1 MPFMSNLSTFTFNKE
16 TFWAAGGFMFIK
28 NLLLFINFLSLLAG
42 IILIGGGV
50 YLGTSAGG
58 TNGELISL
66 SGTVGTAA
74 IVIGVIVTV
83 VSFLGCFGAANE
95 KGMLLKTYFA
105 LLIILVI
112 LELSVG
118 IAAYTKRSAIGD
130 TLKDAWSDAYAKNTT
145 ASHQALV
152 QVEITFSCCG
162 YTLVNDKPFE
172 PVPDSCVALFG
183 FTDTCAEAVQGSLRG
198 SLGAIGGAGVV
209 IGVIELV
216 GLIFSAILF
225 RKISQREQAAGSLLN
240 EAWRINRQKITYG
253 YQNYQYV

>member
-1 MPFMSNLSTFTFNKE
+1 MPFMSNISTFSFNKE

-42 IILIGGGV
+42 IIMIGASI
-50 YLGTSAGG
+50 YLGTSGGGSGGLINLGG
-58 TNGELISL
+58 T
-66 SGTVGTAA
+66 VATAG
-74 IVIGVIVTV
+74 IVIGVIVTI

-112 LELSVG
+112 LEISVG
-118 IAAYTKRSAIGD
+118 IAAYSKRTDIEGSLGQAWGSAYN
-130 TLKDAWSDAYAKNTT
+130 ANTT
-145 ASHQALV
+145 ASHRALMN
-152 QVEITFSCCG
+152 VEMTFQCCG
-162 YTLVNDKPFE
+162 YSIVDGKHYLQ
-172 PVPDSCVALFG
+172 VPEDCVTLFG
-183 FTDTCAEAVQGSLRG
+183 FTDACADAVKGNLSG

-209 IGVIELV
+209 IGVIELI

-240 EAWRINRQKITYG
+240 EAWRINRNKIQYG